1 MKNILFQTQD
11 YTVALILRLT
21 LGLVIFPHGAQKL
34 LGWFGGGGFSGT
46 MDFLT
51 HSQDLPWLIA
61 FLVIMLESIG
71 SIALILGFATRFVAV
86 SLILLA
92 LGIALTNHIQNG
104 FFMNWMGNQAG
115 EGFEYFILWIGIAI
129 SLIFLGGGRYSVD
142 RKIVTLKQG
151 TR

>member
-1 MKNILFQTQD
+1 MGF
-11 YTVALILRLT
+11 LI
-21 LGLVIFPHGAQKL
+21 
-34 LGWFGGGGFSGT
+34 
-46 MDFLT
+46 

-61 FLVIMLESIG
+61 FLVILLESIG

-86 SLILLA
+86 SVIFLA

-142 RKIVTLKQG
+142 SKIVTLEQG
-151 TR
+151 TL